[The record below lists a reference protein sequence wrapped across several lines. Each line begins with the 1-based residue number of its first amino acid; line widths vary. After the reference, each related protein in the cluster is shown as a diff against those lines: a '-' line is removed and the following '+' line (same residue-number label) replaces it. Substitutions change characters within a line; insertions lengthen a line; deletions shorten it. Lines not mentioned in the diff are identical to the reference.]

1 MIIRLCSAPVSPHL
15 EFCVQSWV
23 PHCTKD
29 TETLT
34 CVQRGAGKL
43 WGSRHQ
49 SYGERLREL
58 GLFSLEKRRL
68 REGLLA
74 LCSWLKRGDVEVG
87 SSSSPV

>member
-1 MIIRLCSAPVSPHL
+1 VIIRLCSAPVSPHL

-43 WGSRHQ
+43 
-49 SYGERLREL
+49 
-58 GLFSLEKRRL
+58 
-68 REGLLA
+68 
-74 LCSWLKRGDVEVG
+74 
-87 SSSSPV
+87 